1 MVDSS
6 KILIVDATF
15 YQDIADHL
23 VSGAVDALK
32 DEGYAW
38 ERISVPGVFEVP
50 ATIALA
56 AKSREN
62 FSGFVALGCVIRG
75 ETDHYDHV
83 CRESSRACMDLSV
96 QTGLAIGFGILTC
109 ENMDQAIARA
119 DVNQGNKGRDAAQAC
134 LRMVDLKSRFRG

>member
-1 MVDSS
+1 MDSS

>member
-1 MVDSS
+1 VDSS

>member
-1 MVDSS
+1 LVDSS